1 MESPHAFEP
10 MGALQPAKF
19 FRPAPVLL
27 TLLLALACWAHVH
40 FWVPNHDASTY
51 VLEAARLLGGAQFH
65 QDIAETNP
73 PLIVFLTLP
82 GVLLA
87 GWIGVSAW
95 AGFVIWAGALVWLAA
110 CLAEA
115 HLARLLPD
123 VPMGWR
129 VAALVWALVFFPGA
143 EFGQREH
150 LSVCLFVPALCVL
163 SATPSGTRS
172 PKVNGHGL
180 VVWTLAA
187 IGLLLKPFFL
197 GVLGALLCLA
207 CFRQKS
213 WRPLLGL
220 PTAVT
225 ACVGAV
231 YVLAI
236 AVFCPGWF
244 DTLPLTMQVY
254 FGLNGSLSGVLV
266 QFLRQMVALAIGIP
280 LLLTLP
286 VLRPHRRL
294 FLNVSLAAAVWFL
307 LAVLQR
313 KGWAYHAQPAMCLL
327 LLGLGLAVG
336 IAMAADR
343 SRMGQ
348 AWRSKVAAVALPA
361 LTMLF
366 MAVLCARFYLT
377 PQYTRARQLADPFT
391 VTLVEL
397 AQGRPWVVWST
408 EVTPAFPLV
417 LMLDGDWA
425 SRSMH
430 QWMIP
435 GTLKLAQKADANTKE
450 VAALRATAARFAT
463 EDLARYRPAVVV
475 VRSQNHHFIQGPFSF
490 LDFFSV
496 DPSFATQWAH
506 YRRVK
511 SLPEW
516 DFYVRQTPDDVRPTD
531 GRQKD

>member
-10 MGALQPAKF
+10 MGVLLPAKF
-19 FRPAPVLL
+19 FRPAPLL
-27 TLLLALACWAHVH
+27 FALLLALTCWAHVN

-51 VLEAARLLGGAQFH
+51 VLEAVRLLGGAQFH

-82 GVLLA
+82 GVLLSD
-87 GWIGVSAW
+87 WIGVSAW

-110 CLAEA
+110 CLAEGQ
-115 HLARLLPD
+115 LARLLPD

-150 LSVCLFVPALCVL
+150 LSVCLFTPALCAL
-163 SATPSGTRS
+163 SAMPAGMRS
-172 PKVNGHGL
+172 PKADAHGL
-180 VVWTLAA
+180 LVWTLAA

-197 GVLGALLCLA
+197 GVLAALLCLE

-220 PTAVT
+220 PTVVT
-225 ACVGAV
+225 ACVGAA

-244 DTLPLTMQVY
+244 DTLSLTVQVY
-254 FGLNGSLSGVLV
+254 FGLNGSLPAVLV

-286 VLRPHRRL
+286 VLRLHRRL
-294 FLNVSLAAAVWFL
+294 FLNVSLAAVVWFL

-327 LLGLGLAVG
+327 LLGLGSAVG
-336 IAMAADR
+336 VAMAADR
-343 SRMGQ
+343 SQMGQ

-361 LTMLF
+361 FTMMC

-377 PQYTRARQLADPFT
+377 PQYTRTHQLADPFT

-417 LMLDGDWA
+417 LMLDGEWA

-435 GTLKLAQKADANTKE
+435 GTLKLAQKADVSPE
-450 VAALRATAARFAT
+450 QVSALRVTAARFAT
-463 EDLARYRPAVVV
+463 EDLARYRPLVVV
-475 VRSQNHHFIQGPFSF
+475 VRSRSHHFIQGPFSF
-490 LDFFSV
+490 LEFFSV
-496 DPSFATQWAH
+496 DPSFAAQWSQ

-516 DFYVRQTPDDVRPTD
+516 DFYVRQTRDDVQVTEN
-531 GRQKD
+531 RQKD